1 MGGCLSGVQGE
12 YAGSSLV
19 GIGWI
24 SAKNAAKDDS
34 ESKVG
39 VVIGLAVFSI
49 FLFACGVTI
58 FVFCL
63 DQPTVKEAAV
73 ESKTDIESPKKVDE
87 NPNTDVVANNQNGE
101 QP

>member
-1 MGGCLSGVQGE
+1 MGGCLTGVQGE

-24 SAKNAAKDDS
+24 SADGKNAAKDDS

-39 VVIGLAVFSI
+39 VVIGLAIFSI

-63 DQPTVKEAAV
+63 GDQPTVKETAI

-87 NPNTDVVANNQNGE
+87 NPNTDVVANN
-101 QP
+101 